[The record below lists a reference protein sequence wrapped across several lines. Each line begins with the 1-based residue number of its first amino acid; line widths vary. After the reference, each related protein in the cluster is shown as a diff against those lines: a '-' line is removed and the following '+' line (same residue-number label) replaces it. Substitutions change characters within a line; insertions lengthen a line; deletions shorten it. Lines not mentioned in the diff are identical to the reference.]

1 MMMIS
6 LVVVTAFHYQVEAS
20 SFKAGRFVEVIGNVF
35 CFRINSMWLLT
46 PQSIGIVR
54 WRLEELVHI
63 EELNGVSLPQ

>member
-1 MMMIS
+1 MMFS
-6 LVVVTAFHYQVEAS
+6 FVVTAFQYQVEAS